1 MIDNDSNNNSNNN
14 NNNNNRIRMRF
25 GTSKCAILIME
36 GGPIS
41 RREDIQL

>member
-1 MIDNDSNNNSNNN
+1 MIAIITVIIITIITIII
-14 NNNNNRIRMRF
+14 IRMGF